1 MKGSLPDLTLPRVGS
16 TTMRGLCSRYL
27 KRQTKFSRML
37 TWETLIEAE
46 HGMVQRLR
54 AVFDQ
59 VLEREPGIFF
69 SLLRLPSIGGLLR
82 CVENALR
89 QRDQRAASHYATE
102 VFTQLALELWHL
114 DQFEQEVRLPV
125 GRRILISEVG
135 GWWDDVPGGLD
146 SLIIKPDGLFYG
158 ARESQRI
165 EPVTTERAWASEIRD
180 GIKLAHVDVNPLALN
195 EAHPDKA
202 GNTVDFGDRA
212 TEDWVSSLEQALGLV
227 ESTLPDLYEE
237 MKVVL
242 RTIVPVGVDEH
253 AHLSASYQEVIGAI
267 YVSLHPNPMTMA
279 EALIHEFS
287 HTKLNTLAN
296 FDPVLVN
303 AFAPLFPSPY
313 RPDPR
318 PLHGIL
324 LGVHAFLPVE
334 RFYER
339 LVEQGHIESS
349 SRSFVQR
356 RRDLREKN
364 RTASETLILHGEPTD
379 LGAELLH
386 EIERLNAEFAERLS

>member
-1 MKGSLPDLTLPRVGS
+1 MLKGSLPDLTLPRVGS

-135 GWWDDVPGGLD
+135 GWWDDWWVGRCVGWVGLGWLVD
-146 SLIIKPDGLFYG
+146 RSLSGWLGPCFCIAFN
-158 ARESQRI
+158 
-165 EPVTTERAWASEIRD
+165 
-180 GIKLAHVDVNPLALN
+180 HFPL
-195 EAHPDKA
+195 
-202 GNTVDFGDRA
+202 
-212 TEDWVSSLEQALGLV
+212 
-227 ESTLPDLYEE
+227 
-237 MKVVL
+237 
-242 RTIVPVGVDEH
+242 
-253 AHLSASYQEVIGAI
+253 
-267 YVSLHPNPMTMA
+267 
-279 EALIHEFS
+279 LI
-287 HTKLNTLAN
+287 
-296 FDPVLVN
+296 
-303 AFAPLFPSPY
+303 
-313 RPDPR
+313 
-318 PLHGIL
+318 
-324 LGVHAFLPVE
+324 
-334 RFYER
+334 
-339 LVEQGHIESS
+339 
-349 SRSFVQR
+349 
-356 RRDLREKN
+356 
-364 RTASETLILHGEPTD
+364 
-379 LGAELLH
+379 
-386 EIERLNAEFAERLS
+386 